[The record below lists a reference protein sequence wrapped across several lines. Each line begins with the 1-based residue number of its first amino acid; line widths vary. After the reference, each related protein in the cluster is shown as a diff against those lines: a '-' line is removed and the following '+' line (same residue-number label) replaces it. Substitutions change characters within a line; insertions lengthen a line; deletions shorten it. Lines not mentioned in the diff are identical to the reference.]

1 MHVAI
6 LTNFATPKGGAEKV
20 AIESARG
27 LAERGVAV
35 TLVHGVDGPADPM
48 LDHPGIRRV
57 GLSLTDVWERPAWRG
72 AVEGIW
78 NREAGRRLEAA
89 LAALPD
95 KPDVLHLHQ
104 WTRALSPAIFPVL
117 ARSGLPVAITLHDYF
132 LLCPN
137 GVYYRFDRAE
147 PCTLRPFSPRCLAA
161 SCDPQSRVHKAVRV
175 ARYFAQW
182 TALARNFD
190 RLLADRARVSDSS
203 IDPRPI
209 DIVHV
214 SDGSRARVE
223 RFVRG
228 VSFLRH
234 HRIDN
239 PVRVAHAAPADPAS
253 GDAVAFVGRFT
264 REKGADLVAQAA
276 HQAGLP
282 SLFIGDGPLADDLR
296 AVPGAEVL
304 GWRAPSEVEALLRRR
319 ARAVVAPARWLETG
333 PLTIYEALA
342 AGIPAVASDR
352 AGAGEK
358 IRHGETGFLAAPEAG
373 ALAAI
378 FSRLKDDALVR
389 DLGKAAHA
397 RYWEAPMTLD
407 AHAAALCAL
416 YAGMTGAAEA
426 PSFQRS
432 AVM

>member
-1 MHVAI
+1 MHVGI

-35 TLVHGVDGPADPM
+35 TLIHGADGPADPL

-57 GLSLTDVWERPAWRG
+57 GLGLVDVWERPAWRG
-72 AVEGIW
+72 AIEGIW
-78 NREAGRRLEAA
+78 NREAARRLDAA

-95 KPDVLHLHQ
+95 RPDVLHLHQ
-104 WTRALSPAIFPVL
+104 WTRSLSPAIFPVL

-137 GVYYRFDRAE
+137 GLYYRFDTAE
-147 PCTLRPFSPRCLAA
+147 PCTLRPLSGPCLAA

-175 ARYFAQW
+175 ARYVAQ
-182 TALARNFD
+182 
-190 RLLADRARVSDSS
+190 RAAITRTTDYRA
-203 IDPRPI
+203 IDL
-209 DIVHV
+209 VHV

-223 RFVRG
+223 RIMRG
-228 VSFLRH
+228 MPARH

-239 PVRVAHAAPADPAS
+239 PVRVERAAPADPAA

-264 REKGADLVAQAA
+264 REKGADLVAQGA
-276 HQAGLP
+276 HRAGIP
-282 SLFIGDGPLADDLR
+282 SLFIGDGPLADELR
-296 AVPGAEVL
+296 AVPGTEVI
-304 GWRAPSEVEALLRRR
+304 GWRAPAEVEALLRRR
-319 ARAVVAPARWLETG
+319 ARAVVAPSRWLETG

-342 AGIPAVASDR
+342 AGIPAIASDR
-352 AGAGEK
+352 AGAAEK
-358 IRHGETGFLAAPEAG
+358 IRDGETGFVTAPDLAA
-373 ALAAI
+373 LAQA
-378 FSRLKDDALVR
+378 FGRLKDDALVR
-389 DLGKAAHA
+389 RLGRTAHAAYWSAPTTLAAHA
-397 RYWEAPMTLD
+397 G
-407 AHAAALCAL
+407 ALCRL
-416 YAGMTGAAEA
+416 YAGMTAAAEA

>member
-1 MHVAI
+1 MHAAI

-35 TLVHGVDGPADPM
+35 TLIHGVDGPADPM

-72 AVEGIW
+72 AIEGIW
-78 NREAGRRLEAA
+78 NREAARRLDAA
-89 LAALPD
+89 LAALPA

-104 WTRALSPAIFPVL
+104 WTRSLSPAIFPVL
-117 ARSGLPVAITLHDYF
+117 ARTGLPVAITLHDYF
-132 LLCPN
+132 LVCPN

-147 PCTLRPFSPRCLAA
+147 PCTVRPFSPGCLAA
-161 SCDPQSRVHKAVRV
+161 PCDPQSRVHKAVRV
-175 ARYFAQW
+175 ARAVAQ
-182 TALARNFD
+182 LAAILRGFPSR
-190 RLLADRARVSDSS
+190 RLDL
-203 IDPRPI
+203 
-209 DIVHV
+209 VHV
-214 SDGSRARVE
+214 SDGSRTRIETMMQGAPV
-223 RFVRG
+223 
-228 VSFLRH
+228 RH

-239 PVRVAHAAPADPAS
+239 PVRIARAAPADPAS

-276 HQAGLP
+276 HRAGLP
-282 SLFIGDGPLADDLR
+282 SLFIGDGPLADTLG
-296 AVPGAEVL
+296 AVPGAEVV
-304 GWRAPSEVEALLRRR
+304 GWRAPDEVEALLRRR
-319 ARAVVAPARWLETG
+319 ARAVAAPARWLETG

-352 AGAGEK
+352 AGAAEK
-358 IRHGETGFLAAPEAG
+358 IRDGVTGFVTAPDLAALAEALG
-373 ALAAI
+373 
-378 FSRLKDDALVR
+378 RLRDDALVR
-389 DLGKAAHA
+389 RLGEAAHA
-397 RYWEAPMTLD
+397 RYWSAPMTLA
-407 AHAAALCAL
+407 AHAAALCDL